1 MEIDME
7 LSKNI
12 LERYNK
18 GEIGKDIKTELFDLP
33 QVDNKNILDFTKD
46 LNIIFTEKQVIEF
59 FETFNIPNTLL
70 NECKD
75 SNFIL
80 NSKLLS
86 DIGVHLYPY
95 FSFGVLNGGSATS
108 YVDSKKNRAFS
119 SEFYLEYKELFTK
132 LAKKYTG
139 KPKGITPAFINPN
152 RTSGPSFMELKM
164 RNLLIEAK
172 RYSSITGK
180 ECSNLFPIFQ
190 MSSTSNNE
198 QLTNYYE
205 SIKNSPY
212 LKELLK
218 DTGIDITNVKSG
230 IQPLITAY
238 THSSNGKKK
247 ELFYDKNNNLL
258 PIPGGHGQCFM
269 VLKDIFKNLYST
281 GIRFISIG
289 NVDNIGYTVNPKA
302 LALLAISGKQATFD
316 FAFKTE
322 YDIKGGVL
330 IRDPSGKINCGD
342 IGVVVPNKE
351 IVKTEK
357 NGDSILFN
365 SATGLFN
372 LKYLIENIDTII
384 EKLPMRFSDQN
395 KDAGLYSQ
403 GEQITWEI
411 LGLLS
416 DFYILAIDKYDR
428 FLASKLLLDNLLT
441 SGLTSDKL
449 PSSLKSYGKSL
460 NEGLKTKLSKDF
472 ELKLNNGQWEN
483 K

>member
-1 MEIDME
+1 
-7 LSKNI
+7 
-12 LERYNK
+12 
-18 GEIGKDIKTELFDLP
+18 
-33 QVDNKNILDFTKD
+33 
-46 LNIIFTEKQVIEF
+46 
-59 FETFNIPNTLL
+59 
-70 NECKD
+70 
-75 SNFIL
+75 
-80 NSKLLS
+80 
-86 DIGVHLYPY
+86 
-95 FSFGVLNGGSATS
+95 
-108 YVDSKKNRAFS
+108 
-119 SEFYLEYKELFTK
+119 
-132 LAKKYTG
+132 
-139 KPKGITPAFINPN
+139 
-152 RTSGPSFMELKM
+152 M